1 MPIQPTSGL
10 LDKYPE
16 WADNYIKEKNFQI
29 KTKPD
34 YLKDLET
41 IPDMTIKNAKQL
53 HKYILEERDF
63 WGIYQNHI
71 VNNYHQSLNAADS
84 QLRDALNNTNSSLI
98 SNVVGIL
105 QGCQISSKTRLAK
118 DFFVKF
124 KEEPE
129 HFFKGFM
136 FAIQN
141 SIYNNNYSINSDC
154 QKPFWHKGMHYG
166 FEYMNTRKELLNSIG
181 NLKEEFQET
190 AKDAIGELNIF
201 TADLT
206 STKNKLNDE
215 LSSLQNAHINKLE
228 EMKNESDAFIKTEK
242 ETFEK
247 LEKNYKEK
255 IAFEEPAKD
264 WGLMS
269 VKYGV
274 SGRNWL
280 ILSSIISVIIIALM
294 SYLVMNLE
302 EITDKTSLFN
312 IVRQALILTV
322 ITSVGIYILRITI
335 KLALSNFHL
344 SKDATERE
352 RLTRFYI
359 SMKNSN
365 LIQDS
370 ERPLIITS
378 LFSRSDTGLLK
389 EGSTPEMPNAGSMVD
404 LIKESK

>member
-1 MPIQPTSGL
+1 MEVK
-10 LDKYPE
+10 DYPE
-16 WADNYIKEKNFQI
+16 SLSIADTKLKETLN
-29 KTKPD
+29 KTDP
-34 YLKDLET
+34 
-41 IPDMTIKNAKQL
+41 N
-53 HKYILEERDF
+53 
-63 WGIYQNHI
+63 
-71 VNNYHQSLNAADS
+71 
-84 QLRDALNNTNSSLI
+84 LI
-98 SNVVGIL
+98 SNVISIL
-105 QGCQISSKTRLAK
+105 NSRPISSKTRLAK
-118 DFFVKF
+118 EFFVKF

-129 HFFKGFM
+129 SFFKGFK
-136 FAIQN
+136 FVIQDTKPDRN
-141 SIYNNNYSINSDC
+141 QPTNIDC

-228 EMKNESDAFIKTEK
+228 EMKKESDTFIKTKK
-242 ETFEK
+242 EAFEK

-280 ILSSIISVIIIALM
+280 ILSSIISVIIIAVM
-294 SYLVMNLE
+294 VYLVMNLQ

-322 ITSVGIYILRITI
+322 ITSVMVYLLRITI

-389 EGSTPEMPNAGSMVD
+389 EGSTPEMPNAGSVVD
-404 LIKESK
+404 LIKESKP